1 MSRGTGTTPPP
12 PDNQKNSMTD
22 MISVPGLAHRYPD
35 GTQALGGI
43 DLDIATGEAVVL
55 LGHNASGKSTLLK
68 ALTRLIEPTEGSITL
83 DGTDVI
89 HAGPREL
96 RDVRRRVGT
105 VFQSINLVDQVSVL
119 SNVIHGCLGRQSS
132 PRNWFA
138 WMASTS
144 TRDEAMECLDRVGLG
159 PFAARRADQLS
170 GGQRQR
176 VAIARVLMQRSRIVL
191 ADEPVAALDPRAGR
205 EVMDLLW
212 QIVTEEELTLVC
224 SLHQLELAES
234 YGDRVV
240 ALKNGRLLLDGRI
253 GDLSRDDLA
262 ALYSADAVPTP
273 AGGTR

>member
-1 MSRGTGTTPPP
+1 MNRVTSATHSTRALDTAAGG
-12 PDNQKNSMTD
+12 
-22 MISVPGLAHRYPD
+22 MIGVRGLAHRYPD
-35 GTQALGGI
+35 GTQALDGI
-43 DLDIATGEAVVL
+43 DLAVATGEAVVL

-68 ALTRLIEPTEGSITL
+68 ALTRLIEPTAGAITL

-89 HAGPREL
+89 AAGPREL

-119 SNVIHGCLGRQSS
+119 SNVIHGSLGRQSS

-138 WMASTS
+138 WMAATD
-144 TRDEAMECLDRVGLG
+144 TRDEAMECLERVGLA

-212 QIVTEEELTLVC
+212 RIVTEEKLTLVC

-262 ALYSADAVPTP
+262 ALYTVDVAP
-273 AGGTR
+273 AGDTR

>member
-1 MSRGTGTTPPP
+1 MV
-12 PDNQKNSMTD
+12 
-22 MISVPGLAHRYPD
+22 SVRGLAHQYPD
-35 GTQALGGI
+35 GTRALRGI
-43 DLDIATGEAVVL
+43 DLDVATGEAVVL

-68 ALTRLIEPTEGSITL
+68 ALTRLIEPTEGAITL
-83 DGTDVI
+83 DGTNVI
-89 HAGPREL
+89 AAGPRDL
-96 RDVRRRVGT
+96 RTVRGRVGT

-119 SNVIHGCLGRQSS
+119 SNVIHGSLGRQSS

-138 WMASTS
+138 WMASS
-144 TRDEAMECLDRVGLG
+144 ATRDEAMECLERVGLA
-159 PFAARRADQLS
+159 PFASRRADQLS

-212 QIVTEEELTLVC
+212 QIVAEHELTLVC

-240 ALKNGRLLLDGRI
+240 ALQNGRLLLDGRI
-253 GDLSRDDLA
+253 GDLSRADLA
-262 ALYSADAVPTP
+262 GLYAADAGSARADEP
-273 AGGTR
+273 AAELGDLVDRAASGGPR